1 MTEPARRD
9 MATLGII
16 ALCLV
21 IVATSWFLLQ
31 QLAVLLRPLLLAIF
45 LAYIILPIHYRLT
58 ERIPRFLS
66 VVVLAGAS
74 MGVLYGLALMI
85 YSSAVDL
92 SEDLP
97 RYVARATKI
106 YDQVNGLW
114 NSYFSWMS
122 TEPSHFV
129 TSNDRLNPVGTW
141 LVNTATDALAEAV
154 VVGFYLLFLLL
165 EAHRFPERIRSN
177 FQGGRGDE
185 ILRVAGR
192 VNGAIAAYL
201 KAKVQASL
209 ILAAP
214 VTLVLW
220 ACGVRFPLLWGVLTF
235 LCNFIPYLGSI
246 AAVSLPLAFAFLDLD
261 PGWRPV
267 AALVGV
273 LSTHL
278 IMTYLVEPTI
288 TSKAVGLSPLV
299 ILFALAFWG
308 QCWGLIGMFLA
319 VPLTVMLKI
328 VLENIAETRPIAGL
342 LGDQLGEPN
351 GQPAVV
357 AAAEVQQSGRAD
369 SNR

>member
-21 IVATSWFLLQ
+21 IAATSWFLLQ

-58 ERIPRFLS
+58 ERIPRYLS
-66 VVVLAGAS
+66 VVVLAGGS
-74 MGVLYGLALMI
+74 MAVLYGLALMI

-92 SEDLP
+92 SEELP
-97 RYVARATKI
+97 RYIARAQKI
-106 YDQVNGLW
+106 YEQLHVLW
-114 NSYFSWMS
+114 HSYFSWMS
-122 TEPSHFV
+122 TDPSPA
-129 TSNDRLNPVGTW
+129 SASSARLNPLGNW
-141 LVNTATDALAEAV
+141 LVNNATDALAEAL

-165 EAHRFPERIRSN
+165 EAHRYPERIRAS

-185 ILRVAGR
+185 ILRMADR
-192 VNGAIAAYL
+192 VNRAIAAYL

-220 ACGVRFPLLWGVLTF
+220 ACDVRFPLLWGVLTF

-246 AAVSLPLAFAFLDLD
+246 AAVSLPLAFAFLDLE

-267 AALVGV
+267 GALVGV
-273 LSTHL
+273 LATHL

-319 VPLTVMLKI
+319 VPLTVILKI

-342 LGDQLGEPN
+342 LGDQNAEP
-351 GQPAVV
+351 ATI
-357 AAAEVQQSGRAD
+357 AAGEVQQSGRAD